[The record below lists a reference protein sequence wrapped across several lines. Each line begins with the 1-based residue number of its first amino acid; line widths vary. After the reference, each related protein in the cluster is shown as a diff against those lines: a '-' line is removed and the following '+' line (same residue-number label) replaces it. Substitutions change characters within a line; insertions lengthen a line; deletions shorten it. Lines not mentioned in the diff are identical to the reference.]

1 MVKTA
6 SSGKMKGDLH
16 RMTHFFLL
24 RQAPVQQR
32 TCYYLAENELARFH
46 NSDSKVIN
54 PLLLAEE
61 TDRHRKQTDNM
72 KASPK
77 VQCYGHRHIQ

>member
-6 SSGKMKGDLH
+6 SGSGKMKGDLH

-24 RQAPVQQR
+24 RQAPLQQR
-32 TCYYLAENELARFH
+32 TCYYLAENELAKNSH

-54 PLLLAEE
+54 PLLLV
-61 TDRHRKQTDNM
+61 RKLIDI
-72 KASPK
+72 ASKPTT
-77 VQCYGHRHIQ
+77 